1 MHGMTRLGAV
11 ALALSTALVGGA
23 IALAAPQRAITI
35 AGSDNTFDKT
45 EITADPGEELDI
57 TFVGVGFTSAHSIR
71 FDLGGGN
78 TVGTEPA
85 TLGVSHKLKFNVP
98 AEPGL
103 YDYYCDVGNHRQ
115 LGMTG
120 TLIVGSPGQAARVV
134 PVEGS
139 NYKYVPSE
147 IAATPGEALDV
158 QFKNVQGTHDI
169 VFDLDGGR
177 QAKSARIQ
185 TGATESVK
193 FDAPVAPG
201 TYAYYC
207 TVGMHRANGME
218 GTLVVAAPPERRK
231 VTITG
236 TNFKFDP
243 NSVTVQPSEPVTI
256 EFKNDMGFHDI
267 VFELDGGR
275 KLQTSRLQAPG
286 TEDLVFDAPATPGSY
301 VYYCSVGMHRANG
314 MEGTLVVAGDVP
326 TEPAPSPTTAV
337 PTTPVPTEPST
348 SAVTPVIRD
357 LKNPHGLWF
366 QSVNFQGV
374 EQDVLIVSEGGTGS
388 PKPGEFTPG
397 NGDGRV
403 QVLGLDNP
411 ALQLAITDNM
421 TNAIDPG
428 AGIVGANHAIPWPLD
443 PNTPPTSL
451 NLLIAQSGG
460 PGQLRPA
467 EAAKILKVGLILGTP
482 TVLADTLA
490 YETANNPDGADPTQG
505 GIDSNPWRLVP
516 SPAGDAVFVIDAG
529 ANDILK
535 LDPTT
540 GALSTWAVLE
550 PYEDGAQQ
558 AIPTDLAFSPVDPF
572 TAYVSL
578 LGGFQAPSGRILR
591 LTDVNKDG
599 DVMDEN
605 ETNELVAGLDRP
617 TALAYSPAG
626 RLYVAELGARRIS
639 YVPEL
644 SATGGAVQTM
654 PVVKSVSSVTAMAFE
669 PSGDVLVTYDI
680 DGPATGRASQSP
692 DTIGRIAAGALDP
705 SGVPTAVPTTPSPT
719 TPVPTPT
726 TPTATTPTTGHKIFL
741 PIGLK
746 LVPLGG

>member
-11 ALALSTALVGGA
+11 ALALSTALIGGA

-45 EITADPGEELDI
+45 ELTADPGEELDI

-85 TLGVSHKLKFNVP
+85 TLGVSHKLKFNAPV
-98 AEPGL
+98 EPGL

-147 IAATPGEALDV
+147 IVATPGEALDV

-169 VFDLDGGR
+169 VFDLDAGR
-177 QAKSARIQ
+177 QEKTARIQ
-185 TGATESVK
+185 AGSEASLK
-193 FDAPVAPG
+193 FNAPVTPG
-201 TYAYYC
+201 TYDYYC
-207 TVGMHRANGME
+207 TVGMHRANGMF

-231 VTITG
+231 VTIVG
-236 TNFKFDP
+236 TNFAYDP
-243 NSVTVQPSEPVTI
+243 NRVTVRPSEPVTI

-275 KLQTSRLQAPG
+275 KLQTSRFQAPG
-286 TEDLVFDAPATPGSY
+286 TEDLVFDAPAAPGSY

-314 MEGTLVVAGDVP
+314 MEGTLVVEAEGSTPPPSLTATASP
-326 TEPAPSPTTAV
+326 TPSPTAPPTVAV
-337 PTTPVPTEPST
+337 SPV
-348 SAVTPVIRD
+348 VRD
-357 LKNPHGLWF
+357 LRNPHGLWY
-366 QSVNFQGV
+366 QSVTFQGV
-374 EQDVLIVSEGGTGS
+374 AQAALIVSEGGTGS

-397 NGDGRV
+397 SGDGRV

-411 ALQLAITDNM
+411 ALQLTIMDNM

-428 AGIVGANHAIPWPLD
+428 AGIIGANHAIPWPLD

-451 NLLIAQSGG
+451 SLLVAQSGG

-516 SPAGDAVFVIDAG
+516 SPAGDAVFIVDAG

-535 LDPTT
+535 MDPTT

-550 PYEDGAQQ
+550 PYEDGAQE
-558 AIPTDLAFSPVDPF
+558 AIPTGLAFSPVDPF

-578 LGGFQAPSGRILR
+578 LGGFAGPTGRILR

-599 DVMDEN
+599 DVLDEN

-644 SATGGAVQTM
+644 SATGGAVQTV
-654 PVVKSVSSVTAMAFE
+654 PVVKGVSSVTAMVFE
-669 PSGDVLVTYDI
+669 PNGDVLVTYDI

-692 DTIGRIAAGALDP
+692 DTIGRIAAGAFDP

-719 TPVPTPT
+719 TPVPTPP
-726 TPTATTPTTGHKIFL
+726 TPTATAPTTGHKIFL
-741 PIGLK
+741 PVGLK